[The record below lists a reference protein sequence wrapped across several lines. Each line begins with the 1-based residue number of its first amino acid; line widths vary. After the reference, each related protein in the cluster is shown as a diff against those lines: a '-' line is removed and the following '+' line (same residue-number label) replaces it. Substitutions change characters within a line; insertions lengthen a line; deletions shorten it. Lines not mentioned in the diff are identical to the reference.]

1 MNANIDGLEVRRLT
15 VQFGGNVA
23 VDQADLTAPL
33 GRVTGLIGPNG
44 AGKTTTFNACSG
56 LLRPAGGSVRLF
68 GRNMTRRSPAY
79 RARAGLGR
87 TFQRVEV
94 CGAMTVR
101 ENVALGLECRLAGR
115 DPWRQIFRHRSDHH
129 RVREA
134 TEEALELCDLTSIT
148 DVPLA
153 VLPTGQRRLVELARV
168 LTGGFT
174 LLMLDE
180 PSSGLDEEETENFGA
195 ILRRVGT
202 ERGLGILL
210 VEHDMDLVMS
220 VCQHIYVLD
229 FGTMI
234 FEGPPSAVQSSEIV
248 QAAYLG
254 SEAVAT

>member
-1 MNANIDGLEVRRLT
+1 MNADSDGLDVRGLT
-15 VQFGGNVA
+15 VRFGGNIA
-23 VDQADLTAPL
+23 VDQANLTAPL

-56 LLRPAGGSVRLF
+56 LLRPASGSVWLF
-68 GRNMTRRSPAY
+68 GREVTKRSPAY

-115 DPWRQIFRHRSDHH
+115 DPWRQIFRHRSDHQ
-129 RVREA
+129 RVQAA
-134 TEEALELCDLTSIT
+134 TDEALDLCDLTSIADT
-148 DVPLA
+148 SVA
-153 VLPTGQRRLVELARV
+153 ALPTGQRRLIELARV

-174 LLMLDE
+174 MLMLDE
-180 PSSGLDEEETENFGA
+180 PSSGLDEEETEEFGA
-195 ILRRVGT
+195 ILQRVAI
-202 ERGLGILL
+202 ERALGVLL

-220 VCQHIYVLD
+220 VSQHIYVLD

-234 FEGPPSAVQSSEIV
+234 FDGSPAVVQSSEIV

-254 SEAVAT
+254 SEAVST